1 MSVEM
6 QMLLP
11 EPDEQEFRDEQGI
24 TNDIESDKA
33 EEWLG

>member
-11 EPDEQEFRDEQGI
+11 EPDEQELRDEQGI
-24 TNDIESDKA
+24 TNDIESNKA
-33 EEWLG
+33 KEWLG